1 MSGTRTENLGLFNTN
16 MLTDGDDFL
25 DFDRDLN
32 QNNNILDAAIGK
44 LSTLTT
50 EEKTNLVAAIN
61 ELVAGKSSIDLDNLS
76 AIGQAIMDKK
86 VEVEALLQQNGYAK
100 FTWKENNEISNLTIC
115 WGLNQTYEDRNITF
129 TYPIAFTTK
138 PNIQLTTNYST
149 QVSELNLQPNVWFGN
164 ANIANCKIYGNSSVL
179 NAGVNIWFDYLLI
192 GY

>member
-1 MSGTRTENLGLFNTN
+1 MSGTRTENLGLFNTD
-16 MLTDGDDFL
+16 MQTDGDDFF

-50 EEKTNLVAAIN
+50 EEKSSLVVAIN

-100 FTWKENNEISNLTIC
+100 FTWKENNQISKSFIVQ
-115 WGLNQTYEDRNITF
+115 WGAGSSTPADITLPTSF
-129 TYPIAFTTK
+129 TGHYSPIACQDTRTSIYQ
-138 PNIQLTTNYST
+138 NICTY
-149 QVSELNLQPNVWFGN
+149 QPNASGFK
-164 ANIANCKIYGNSSVL
+164 IAYADLTNNVPFHWI
-179 NAGVNIWFDYLLI
+179 AI
-192 GY
+192 GL

>member
-16 MLTDGDDFL
+16 MLTDGDDFF

-50 EEKTNLVAAIN
+50 EEKTSLVAAIN

-76 AIGQAIMDKK
+76 EIGQAIMDKK

-100 FTWKENNEISNLTIC
+100 FTWKENNQISNLILQ
-115 WGLNQTYEDRNITF
+115 WGFNYYSTQTITF
-129 TYPIAFTTK
+129 PIAFSNDLYSIIVTNSDGNFGTVCAASTHTPTTTSVGVK
-138 PNIQLTTNYST
+138 TNYVQQGSPAY
-149 QVSELNLQPNVWFGN
+149 VVNNPLPYNWFT
-164 ANIANCKIYGNSSVL
+164 V
-179 NAGVNIWFDYLLI
+179 

>member
-16 MLTDGDDFL
+16 MLTDGDDFW

-50 EEKTNLVAAIN
+50 EQKASLVAAIN

-76 AIGQAIMDKK
+76 EIGQAIMDKK

-100 FTWKENNEISNLTIC
+100 FTWKENNEISSFIIQ
-115 WGLNQTYEDRNITF
+115 WGTAGVTGSTVTSFNF
-129 TYPIAFTTK
+129 PIDFNTAYQMAVATRYV
-138 PNIQLTTNYST
+138 NGNYSSD
-149 QVSELNLQPNVWFGN
+149 VS
-164 ANIANCKIYGNSSVL
+164 IYGNRSKSRLSVYL
-179 NAGVNIWFDYLLI
+179 NGSGSGFTIMWFAI

>member
-1 MSGTRTENLGLFNTN
+1 MSGTRTENLGLFNTD
-16 MLTDGDDFL
+16 MQTDGDDFF

-50 EEKTNLVAAIN
+50 EEKSSLVVAIN

-100 FTWKENNEISNLTIC
+100 FTWKENNQISILLC
-115 WGLNQTYEDRNITF
+115 WGYGSLKSGNNTINFPVSYTVQRTVVVSKLYS
-129 TYPIAFTTK
+129 AATTSDTVDVFEK
-138 PNIQLTTNYST
+138 APTALEN
-149 QVSELNLQPNVWFGN
+149 F
-164 ANIANCKIYGNSSVL
+164 KIYSSY
-179 NAGVNIWFDYLLI
+179 NGFDFYWIAI